1 MNPRLLLILS
11 LATLF
16 AGVGSADEPNGSE
29 RKAVSLFDG
38 ITLDGWEVSDYAGH
52 GEVEVEDGKIMLPR
66 GESLTGVNLT
76 KKRFAEVM
84 PKVDYEVTLEA
95 MRVDGNDF
103 FCGLTI
109 EVNDDPCSLIDG
121 GWGGSLVGLS
131 SLNDADASE
140 NETTAFHSFEKNKWY
155 RIRLRVKADH
165 IDAWIDDEH
174 IVNVGIDDVTLSVR
188 LEVESSRPFGIASWC
203 TGAAVRNIQ
212 VRPL

>member
-1 MNPRLLLILS
+1 MTRRLLLVLLFGTL
-11 LATLF
+11 LAG
-16 AGVGSADEPNGSE
+16 ASSADEPKSDE
-29 RKAVSLFDG
+29 KKAVSLFDG
-38 ITLDGWEVSDYAGH
+38 KTLDGWEVSDYAGH
-52 GEVEVEDGKIMLPR
+52 GEVEVLDGKIMLPR
-66 GESLTGVNLT
+66 GESLTGINLT

-103 FCGLTI
+103 FCGLTF
-109 EVNDDPCSLIDG
+109 EVNDDPCSLIVG

-155 RIRLRVKADH
+155 RIRLRVKQDH

-174 IVNVGIDDVTLSVR
+174 IVNVGIEDVRLSVR

-203 TGAAVRNIQ
+203 TGSAVRNIQ
-212 VRPL
+212 VRSL